1 MKKQLIVILPF
12 LLLLSCEKPADWDL
26 QNKETDLLVVEA
38 LLTNELKNHS
48 VKLTHTVTDIN
59 QKPIPVSGA
68 TVAVSDGNNVA
79 FFAEYPAGSGIY
91 YSDSVQAVVGKQYFL
106 FIDDHGR
113 EYDAID
119 EMAPVAPM
127 KPLKYKPASKEGYY
141 ELVFQDSSDPSF
153 KEYWISWSHV
163 PGYETEPVTNT
174 TARVQHYTLN
184 SIDVNEMFKPEN
196 KKVYFPEG
204 SYILR
209 RKYSLSEVHQSFLRT
224 MLSETDWRGSIFDIQ
239 KGNVLTNLSM
249 GAIGFFAVSTVVSDT
264 TVVK

>member
-1 MKKQLIVILPF
+1 MKKQLIVLLPF

-59 QKPIPVSGA
+59 QKPIPVTGA
-68 TVAVSDGNNVA
+68 AVAVSDGNNVA
-79 FFAEYPAGSGIY
+79 VFIEYPTGSGVY
-91 YSDSVQAVVGKQYFL
+91 YSDSVQAVIGKKYYL
-106 FIDDHGR
+106 FIDDEGS
-113 EYDAID
+113 EYVASD
-119 EMAPVAPM
+119 EMVPVAPM
-127 KPLKYKPASKEGYY
+127 KSIKYKPASKEEYY
-141 ELVFQDSSDPSF
+141 EIVFQDSSDPSF
-153 KEYWISWSHV
+153 KEYWISWSHL
-163 PGYETEPVTNT
+163 PGYETEPISST
-174 TARVQHYTLN
+174 TARVQHYTLK
-184 SIDVNEMFKPEN
+184 SIDVNEMFKPDK
-196 KKVYFPEG
+196 KKVYFPKG

-264 TVVK
+264 TIVK